1 MPTRLRHAMRICLGL
16 LLAFGLAACSLLPGR
31 DPVNISVIG
40 IEPLPGQ
47 DLEMRM
53 AVKLRVQNPNEA
65 PIDYNGVALNLEVNG
80 QPLATGVSDQHGSI
94 GRYGEEVLTIPVSIT
109 AFSMLRQAVGLS
121 RVSNLDGMPYVL
133 RGKLAGGAF
142 GTMRF
147 TDSGRLE
154 MPKPADVAW

>member
-1 MPTRLRHAMRICLGL
+1 MPVQLRHTVRSCLAL
-16 LLAFGLAACSLLPGR
+16 LLALSLGACSLLQGR

-40 IEPLPGQ
+40 IEPLPGR

-53 AVKLRVQNPNEA
+53 AVKLRVQNPNET

-80 QPLATGVSDQHGSI
+80 QPLASGVSDQHGSI
-94 GRYGEEVLTIPVSIT
+94 GRYAEQVLSIPVSIT

-121 RVSNLDGMPYVL
+121 QVSNLDGMPYVL

-147 TDSGRLE
+147 TDSGRLQL
-154 MPKPADVAW
+154 PQPADVAW

>member
-1 MPTRLRHAMRICLGL
+1 MPCFLRHTLRVGLGL
-16 LLAFGLAACSLLPGR
+16 LLALSLSACALLQGR
-31 DPVNISVIG
+31 DPLTISVIG

-53 AVKLRVQNPNEA
+53 AVKLRVQNPNET

-94 GRYGEEVLTIPVSIT
+94 GRYDEAVLSIPVSIT

-147 TDSGRLE
+147 TDSGRLAL
-154 MPKPADVAW
+154 PKPTDTAW